1 MIFSCSKQAGLRAGG
16 YVLERGDG
24 RALPDSCHVHWL
36 APPPPQPGPLHHL
49 HLLDLLS
56 AHPQAQIGAPRSS
69 HIVTAPKKCTFAKE
83 SLGSRQQSQWETG
96 AGVTKEIH
104 PL

>member
-36 APPPPQPGPLHHL
+36 APPPPQPRLHHL
-49 HLLDLLS
+49 HLLDLLTPKFRS
-56 AHPQAQIGAPRSS
+56 APPGPHTLSP
-69 HIVTAPKKCTFAKE
+69 APKKCTFAKE
-83 SLGSRQQSQWETG
+83 SLGSRQLSQWEAG

-104 PL
+104 PS